1 MDEGKRDG
9 TLFVTAAVFLVLK
22 FIWRLMPV
30 DELPSTELNLLTIGL
45 ELALVVGLIGLAPRV
60 LRSVPEGSG
69 RSGWIFLLVAGVAA
83 ALGIFGLRLAG
94 GPIVELPPRSPSES
108 PEADGLR
115 KQLHGLISSANKAV
129 AKIQPNRWVQAVVK
143 RDAAEVRKLTRQD
156 FQEVRNG
163 QRELRDYIERILDV
177 FAQAESKG
185 ISLPTERSVGGA
197 TKVETWR
204 AALEASKA
212 GNEEFGL
219 IEQHWDEW
227 VADPFPAADSDLKP
241 WRREVNRLAD
251 VAAAAS
257 QKFEALLTPR
267 RPLPHRL
274 HLALSW
280 ICLTKPLRNLL
291 PPPALLPL
299 QTILQK
305 RLPSTSGS
313 LPADF

>member
-1 MDEGKRDG
+1 M
-9 TLFVTAAVFLVLK
+9 FATAAVFLVLK
-22 FIWRLMPV
+22 FIWRLMPA

-60 LRSVPEGSG
+60 LRSVPEDSG
-69 RSGWIFLLVAGVAA
+69 RGGWIFLLVAGVAA
-83 ALGIFGLRLAG
+83 ALGIFGLRLTG
-94 GPIVELPPRSPSES
+94 GSTVELPPRSSSES
-108 PEADGLR
+108 PEAPGLR
-115 KQLHGLISSANKAV
+115 KQLHGLINSANKAGE
-129 AKIQPNRWVQAVVK
+129 KIQPNRCVQAVIK
-143 RDAAEVRKLTRQD
+143 RDPAEVRKLTRQD
-156 FQEVRNG
+156 FEEVRNG

-227 VADPFPAADSDLKP
+227 VADPFPAAESDLKP
-241 WRREVNRLAD
+241 WRREVNRLSD

-257 QKFEALLTPR
+257 QKFEALLNPPTPTAASAS
-267 RPLPHRL
+267 PG
-274 HLALSW
+274 S
-280 ICLTKPLRNLL
+280 IMDLL
-291 PPPALLPL
+291 NKAAPKAPGPSSAPSAPAIP
-299 QTILQK
+299 QTSS
-305 RLPSTSGS
+305 P
-313 LPADF
+313 